1 MPGYVIAEVEVT
13 DPAGFE
19 EYRKQV
25 SATIE
30 KYGGRYVVRGGACQ
44 QVEGDRAPGRMVV
57 IEFASVEQARRWY
70 DSEEYRG
77 PKALRMKTARTR
89 ALIVEGVSS

>member
-25 SATIE
+25 SATIQ

-44 QVEGDRAPGRMVV
+44 LLEGERQPARLVV
-57 IEFASVEQARRWY
+57 IEFSSAEEARRWY
-70 DSEEYRG
+70 DSEEYRH
-77 PKALRMKTARTR
+77 PKALRMKTARSR
-89 ALIVEGVSS
+89 LLLVEGVSS